1 MVFILMA
8 HILGGLGLRL
18 DNVTETNTALAG
30 ARPEALRHRRHRP
43 GPRRGGALRVIP
55 GGRGGRGRRRRF
67 VGEVV
72 VFVAGGAFIITAPI
86 GDRAMAVYSVACVMI
101 KIGLSG
107 SAFDLWYGL
116 NNHVRLWT

>member
-8 HILGGLGLRL
+8 HILGGLSLRL

-55 GGRGGRGRRRRF
+55 GGRGGRGRRRRRF

-72 VFVAGGAFIITAPI
+72 VFVAGGAFIITALI
-86 GDRAMAVYSVACVMI
+86 GDRAMAVYSVACVVI
-101 KIGLSG
+101 KMGPS
-107 SAFDLWYGL
+107 
-116 NNHVRLWT
+116 V